1 MSLTRHPASSE
12 YGKLSGSAVDAIM
25 NSLTLPGQTLGYQT
39 VLNWQPLTFTAG
51 VAPLDASLGNAWV
64 GSISAASSISIP
76 TNYPAGNK
84 VQVLAIRVK
93 NTDAS
98 DRVLSFTTGT
108 NGFRANADVNSGSL
122 DFTITAGSTLTTLFV
137 WNSVDSKWDA
147 QGPTTGSGGGGSG
160 TVTSVAAAGP
170 TGVLTWS
177 SAVTTSGTLTATL
190 ASQNANI
197 VLAGPTSGG
206 AATPAFRALVLGDLP
221 SGVGLTASGLNQFAS
236 TTSSQLAG
244 VISDETGTGALVFA
258 NTPTLVTPVLGAAT
272 GTSVVLTG
280 KIQTTGGAVLGAVV
294 SVTDGST
301 LATDA
306 SLGNHFRTTLAGATR
321 TLGNPTNGTD
331 GQRIVWE
338 LIQDGSGSRGTTF
351 NLDTKWALG
360 TDISSIVLTTTAD
373 KRDFLTAIYNSTA
386 DKWYIVGFVKGY

>member
-170 TGVLTWS
+170 TGVLTWN

-294 SVTDGST
+294 AVTFNAT
-301 LATDA
+301 LPTDA
-306 SLGNHFRTTLAGATR
+306 TAGNHFRTTLTNNF
-321 TLGNPTNGTD
+321 TLANPSGGVD

-338 LIQDGSGSRGTTF
+338 LIQDGTGSRVMT
-351 NLDTKWALG
+351 LDSKWALG
-360 TDISSIVLTTTAD
+360 TDITGTTLTTTAD